1 MEEQRKGRFDIGR
14 LKKIDHLWH
23 WCVIAVLVLVLG
35 IEGIIGLG
43 IRLKSSRFTSSGQQ
57 VVAAT
62 TQTAVQGVSLYATG
76 KDFVIDNA
84 FLMKLS
90 SFHSE
95 GVNAVRIP
103 MDFSAHVYDFPPYQ
117 VDGDWMKQTASIME
131 MIFQSNYHVILSVRM
146 PEGVTDPAYFVS
158 LWEQIDAACGHRPA
172 DELWYD
178 FTIPEG
184 VTDIAAWQTAYQQVA
199 AKVQANNPRTML
211 FTLPSGMSD
220 TDMTNMLDMMKA
232 YESRVAVYYQSGMT
246 AEQLGQLKQK
256 AGALNIPVVLMEAEG
271 DAAQSTVGSTIK
283 DLATMYGFGYLLQGD

>member
-1 MEEQRKGRFDIGR
+1 MEEQRKWRFSIKR
-14 LKKIDHLWH
+14 LKNVDHLWH
-23 WCVIAVLVLVLG
+23 WCIIAVLVLTLG
-35 IEGIIGLG
+35 VEGIIGLA
-43 IRLKSSRFTSSGQQ
+43 IRFKSSRFAGSGQQ

-62 TQTAVQGVSLYATG
+62 TQTTVQGVSLYATG

-90 SFHSE
+90 SFQNE

-158 LWEQIDAACGHRPA
+158 LWDQIDTACGHRPA
-172 DELWYD
+172 EELWYE

-184 VTDIAAWQTAYQQVA
+184 VTDIGAWRTAYQEVA
-199 AKVQANNPRTML
+199 GKVQANNPRTMI
-211 FTLPSGMSD
+211 FTLPSGISE
-220 TDMTNMLDMMKA
+220 TDLSGMLDMMKA
-232 YESRVAVYYQSGMT
+232 YESRVAVYYQSSMT
-246 AEQLGQLKQK
+246 AEQLGLLRQK
-256 AGALNIPVVLMEAEG
+256 ASALSIPVVLMEAESSQ
-271 DAAQSTVGSTIK
+271 AQGANGSTIK